1 MNNTAKYRD
10 WDILEELPAGWS
22 IDKSVDSP
30 APRTVFITNGKSLL
44 SGNQKRALL
53 KVVAKQD
60 INISKKEIVE
70 VEVEAK
76 QEIKEI
82 EQFVFPAKT
91 VNTLAR
97 MKFQEELLKEIRVDL
112 MICEMEGW
120 DKKEYIRELQNL
132 LNSFDLN

>member
-1 MNNTAKYRD
+1 MNNTTKYRD
-10 WDILEELPAGWS
+10 WDILDELPEGWF
-22 IDKSVDSP
+22 IDKRVDSP

-70 VEVEAK
+70 VEVK

-82 EQFVFPAKT
+82 ESFIFPAKT

-97 MKFQEELLKEIRVDL
+97 EKMKEELLKDIRVDL